1 MIPNLFLFPLLLMS
15 GIIVSAQFS
24 EEVQNT
30 LSHKHFC
37 SWCELSDSPAAAALN
52 YSVQVYIQKP
62 FDSESILKH
71 MICRG
76 IKMTTIQVEQIQ
88 FS

>member
-52 YSVQVYIQKP
+52 YSVQVYIVN
-62 FDSESILKH
+62 SESILKH
-71 MICRG
+71 LICRG
-76 IKMTTIQVEQIQ
+76 IKMATIQVEQIQ